1 VRSDLTSG
9 EGVLRFG
16 GVGVLKC
23 GEEGVG
29 LEGERG
35 KWGGWVSVPSKCTFQ
50 CRPFVRDLKTT
61 PYAPFLQDIS
71 NSR

>member
-29 LEGERG
+29 LEGEREG
-35 KWGGWVSVPSKCTFQ
+35 LASV
-50 CRPFVRDLKTT
+50 
-61 PYAPFLQDIS
+61 
-71 NSR
+71 